1 MPLEVHAALH
11 ERRAVQRSPAFVQ
24 QYALRAGLEGTIA
37 QAVPTTRL
45 RRTPYAGLRKTHL
58 HHLAI
63 AAGRKFRRLGAHL
76 HAQHLGQPTP
86 PGTPKPPS
94 APLQTHGARA
104 VVSTTTIFS
113 KRRLV

>member
-24 QYALRAGLEGTIA
+24 QYALRAGIEGTIA
-37 QAVPTTRL
+37 QAVRTTRL

-63 AAGRKFRRLGAHL
+63 AAGLNFRRILAHL
-76 HAQHLGQPTP
+76 HAQTLGKPTP
-86 PGTPKPPS
+86 PLPPKSPFPPLHPHQALLLS
-94 APLQTHGARA
+94 DL
-104 VVSTTTIFS
+104 
-113 KRRLV
+113 